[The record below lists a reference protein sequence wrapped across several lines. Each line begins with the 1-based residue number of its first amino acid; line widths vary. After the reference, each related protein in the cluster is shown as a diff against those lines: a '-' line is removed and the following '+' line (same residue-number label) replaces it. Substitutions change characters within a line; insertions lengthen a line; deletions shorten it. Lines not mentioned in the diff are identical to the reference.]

1 MEPTLRQPNPESLQI
16 QDPAAEAH
24 HRIANSLTLL
34 MSMVRMEAASIAR
47 RRNPPSANEVRGL
60 LDGIGARINTI
71 AHLHRLLSHV
81 PFEGEAEL
89 HPHLKEVTDALVSAL
104 ASSEQQVEVVHS
116 GRGAMVRTCQVQP
129 LVLILCEVFI
139 NAMKYAHPNSGQVI
153 LLVVCDR
160 GPDGRLRVS
169 VSDNGGGLPDG
180 LDPRTANGLGFR
192 VMRSLA
198 AEVGA
203 GLRFESSP
211 QGFGVHLTLP
221 ARPN

>member
-1 MEPTLRQPNPESLQI
+1 METTLRQPKPENLQM

-34 MSMVRMEAASIAR
+34 VSMVRMKAASIAR
-47 RRNPPSANEVRGL
+47 RPDPPSANEVRGL

-104 ASSEQQVEVVHS
+104 ASPEQQVQVVHS
-116 GRGAMVRTCQVQP
+116 GQGAMVRTCQVQP

-139 NAMKYAHPNSGQVI
+139 NAMKYARPDSGQVI
-153 LLVVCDR
+153 LWVECGR
-160 GPDGRLRVS
+160 GLDGQLRIS

-203 GLRFESSP
+203 ELHFESSP
-211 QGFGVHLTLP
+211 KGFGVHLTLP
-221 ARPN
+221 VRPN